1 MTYTEQLRREQ
12 FASLDRA
19 LEQYAALSDWLATE
33 PVPDDMADPGD
44 IDPVMKGEKP
54 MKEYSRRITG
64 VMNSGE
70 SFCFING
77 LSIEEMICGML
88 GRREY
93 FPATISICITDLTE
107 DTGVPEEDEEE
118 EET

>member
-44 IDPVMKGEKP
+44 IDPVMKGE
-54 MKEYSRRITG
+54 
-64 VMNSGE
+64 N
-70 SFCFING
+70 
-77 LSIEEMICGML
+77 L
-88 GRREY
+88 
-93 FPATISICITDLTE
+93 
-107 DTGVPEEDEEE
+107 
-118 EET
+118 